1 MNDEAKHQANGAKV
15 PLIGT
20 LVPGPGIGTVLMSV
34 VSTKQGSGPH
44 DHLNGE
50 NDGNHDRRH
59 GYLRVA
65 VTSGSRL
72 GWTALSIA
80 RIGIGFVFFW
90 AFIDKLF
97 ALGFATGR
105 DPRRTGVHARLTSAP
120 TAWINGG
127 HITEGYLK
135 SASGGFGGEP
145 TGVYGEMFKGWG
157 TWSIGSFRP
166 LDWLFMLGL
175 AGVGI
180 ALMFGIGT
188 KLGAWSGVGL
198 LLLMYIAHFD
208 NSNNPIIDEHIVYGF
223 AAVGIVFVELQR
235 QAVGLGSWW
244 RKLPIVQ
251 KNKWLV

>member
-1 MNDEAKHQANGAKV
+1 MMATTTGD
-15 PLIGT
+15 T
-20 LVPGPGIGTVLMSV
+20 
-34 VSTKQGSGPH
+34 
-44 DHLNGE
+44 D
-50 NDGNHDRRH
+50 
-59 GYLRVA
+59 VA

-90 AFIDKLF
+90 AFLDKLL
-97 ALGFATGR
+97 ALGFHTGK
-105 DPRRTGVHARLTSAP
+105 DDKTGVVDYFGPA
-120 TAWINGG
+120 AWINGG

-157 TWSIGSFRP
+157 TWSIGAFRP

-180 ALMFGIGT
+180 ALMAGIGT

-208 NSNNPIIDEHIVYGF
+208 NTNNPIIDEHIVYAF
-223 AAVGIVFVELQR
+223 SAVGIVFVELQR